1 MDRNRKDSWAEDKAA
16 CSGAAAEEAYAAV
29 ACVFGDVLV
38 VEVPMTVAWTRKAV
52 EVHYCLMNKTSQYLL
67 LINVKG

>member
-16 CSGAAAEEAYAAV
+16 CLGAAAGEAYAAV

-38 VEVPMTVAWTRKAV
+38 AEVPMTVAWPREAV
-52 EVHYCLMNKTSQYLL
+52 EVHYCLMNKTS
-67 LINVKG
+67 